1 MYTIGLLGDEFAAVW
16 HHGTEA
22 TDVVS
27 VTRSPCICALLHREL
42 FIFIFIFMSESLLHN
57 NSV

>member
-27 VTRSPCICALLHREL
+27 VTRSPCIRALLHREL
-42 FIFIFIFMSESLLHN
+42 FIFIFMSESLLHN